1 MTIKSQYSNIL
12 VQDEPPIEIE
22 VDISRANILAMN
34 GAPVEVVAAPGAG
47 RSIEFKS
54 AVQIYD
60 RDTATYGNGGD
71 VTIEYHGGDVV
82 STTIGAADSFGSAT
96 DEIFSFASL
105 NAAGGYTM
113 PENTALDIT
122 NATGAF
128 TDPGTA
134 VGVGRL
140 QITYKVHSTGL

>member
-1 MTIKSQYSNIL
+1 MTIVSQYSNIL

-22 VDISRANILAMN
+22 VAISRANILAMN
-34 GAPVEVVAAPGAG
+34 GAPVEVVATPGAG
-47 RSIEFKS
+47 RSLEFIS
-54 AVQIYD
+54 AVLVYD
-60 RDTATYGNGGD
+60 RDTATYGAGGD
-71 VTIEYHGGDVV
+71 VTIEYNGGDTV

-96 DEIFSFASL
+96 DEIFSFMRL
-105 NAAGGYTM
+105 NASGGYTM

-122 NATGAF
+122 NAAAAF

-134 VGVGRL
+134 VGVARL